1 MVMTDP
7 PQHTR
12 YRKLVNTGF
21 TPRMVRRMDEVMRLR
36 TDIILDRICEQGS
49 ADFVL
54 DVAAELPL
62 MAIADIIGVPD
73 EDRHRL
79 LDWSNRTIG
88 GSDPEYQDPVD
99 ADGSE
104 GDHSSTY
111 ETAMVEMAM
120 YAHGLTDQKRAE
132 PEDDLWTVL
141 SSATVTLD
149 DRTGPLLHLAAG
161 GRQRDDPQRHLAGP
175 DGLHGPPRPVGHR
188 GRDTRDDR
196 GGGG

>member
-21 TPRMVRRMDEVMRLR
+21 TPRMVRRMEDVMRLR
-36 TDIILDRICEQGS
+36 TTIILDRICEQGT

-73 EDRHRL
+73 NERHLL

-88 GSDPEYQDPVD
+88 GSDPEYMD
-99 ADGSE
+99 E
-104 GDHSSTY
+104 GAEENHSSTY
-111 ETAMVEMAM
+111 EKAMIEMAT
-120 YAHGLTDQKRAE
+120 YAHGLSDRKRTE

-141 SSATVTLD
+141 TSATVTLD
-149 DRTGPLLHLAAG
+149 DGTTSELTDIERLSLIHISEPT
-161 GRQRDDPQRHLAGP
+161 
-175 DGLHGPPRPVGHR
+175 
-188 GRDTRDDR
+188 
-196 GGGG
+196 